1 MHTHTYT
8 EIHTHAYIDMHS
20 YTRTDT
26 YTHAYTHMHTHIH
39 TCIHR
44 QAYMYTHTYTHRY
57 THTETYT
64 HAYTDMHTY
73 IHTCTYA
80 HTCIYR
86 HAPMHTHTYT
96 PTLIKRN
103 NFQSVYLTTKLA
115 HPDQPSFQVSHQT
128 PREAHGL
135 LTSQWWT
142 LRAFWAELTALLCT
156 LCCDITAVGAAPGEN
171 PAPGGGLLQFLPCF
185 SAP

>member
-1 MHTHTYT
+1 MHTRIHRDTYT
-8 EIHTHAYIDMHS
+8 CTYRHALIH
-20 YTRTDT
+20 TRTDT
-26 YTHAYTHMHTHIH
+26 CTHACIHMHTHAHTDRHACTHMHTQIHMHTETHTHVYTDMHTHIH
-39 TCIHR
+39 TR
-44 QAYMYTHTYTHRY
+44 
-57 THTETYT
+57 T
-64 HAYTDMHTY
+64 HA
-73 IHTCTYA
+73 HTCT
-80 HTCIYR
+80 HR

-135 LTSQWWT
+135 LTSQWWA

-171 PAPGGGLLQFLPCF
+171 PAPGGGGCCSFSSASAALLD
-185 SAP
+185 